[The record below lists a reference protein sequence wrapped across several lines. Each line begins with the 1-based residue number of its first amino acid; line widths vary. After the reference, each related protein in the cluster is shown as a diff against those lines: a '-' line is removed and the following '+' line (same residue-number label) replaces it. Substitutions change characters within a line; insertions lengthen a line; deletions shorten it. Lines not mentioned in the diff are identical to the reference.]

1 MSNRF
6 GLATAVASLLVI
18 ALNSA
23 SPAYAQAPECSGKNA
38 KITKKISKP
47 MDAALNALRT
57 QSWQEVLTKTAEAE
71 SDPNPKGLYDT
82 YWIHNL
88 RGKAFTGLKQYKEA
102 TQEFEQIKDTPC
114 MSDQDRGETLKL
126 MTKIYY
132 QLDDH
137 AKVIEHGTRALA
149 MTNDPDLPLY
159 LGQAYYLQ
167 KDFPNSRKVMEGVV
181 AKLEEQGKPPGEQN
195 LRLIHGACRSMGD
208 DACETAQFE
217 KLVKYYPKPEYWQN
231 LVNTLFNDKKSTD
244 KQQLHVMRLATH
256 VGAVTEPLKFE
267 ECAQIAIALGL
278 PGEAQSLL
286 EQAFDKKY
294 IVDARQA
301 DRDKKLLAEAKAAA
315 TGDKATLAQQE
326 TSARA
331 NAAGNADVKLGAAYL
346 SYGDNAKAIE
356 VLQRGIG
363 KGSVRD
369 PDEAG
374 LLLGIAYLR
383 SGNKDEAV
391 KAFNT
396 VKVDPTMTRIAK
408 LWVLTT
414 GAGAPAVA
422 AAGTK

>member
-1 MSNRF
+1 VSNRF
-6 GLATAVASLLVI
+6 GFATVVATLLAIGIGSV
-18 ALNSA
+18 
-23 SPAYAQAPECSGKNA
+23 SPAHAQAPECADKNA
-38 KITKKISKP
+38 KLSKKISKP
-47 MDAALNALRT
+47 MGTALDALKA
-57 QSWQEVLTKTAEAE
+57 QKWQEVLDKASEAEAE
-71 SDPNPKGLYDT
+71 PSPKSLYDT
-82 YWIHNL
+82 YWVHNL
-88 RGKAFTGLKQYKEA
+88 KGKAYTGLKKYQEA

-114 MSDQDRGETLKL
+114 MSDMERGEFLKL
-126 MTKIYY
+126 LTKIYY
-132 QLDDH
+132 QLDNH
-137 AKVIEHGTRALA
+137 PKVIEHGTKALA
-149 MTNDPDLPLY
+149 ATGDPDLTLY
-159 LGQAYYLQ
+159 LGQSYYLI
-167 KDFPNSRKVMEGVV
+167 KDYPNSRKTMETVV

-208 DACETAQFE
+208 TECETAQFE

-231 LVNTLFNDKKSTD
+231 LVNTLFNDRKSTD

-256 VGAVTEPLKFE
+256 VGAVSEPLKFE
-267 ECAQIAIALGL
+267 ECAQIAVALGL

-286 EQAFDKKY
+286 EEAFNKKF
-294 IVDARQA
+294 IVEPKQVE
-301 DRDKKLLAEAKAAA
+301 RDKKMLAEAKAAA
-315 TGDKATLAQQE
+315 TGDKATLVQQE
-326 TSARA
+326 TAAKA
-331 NAAGNADVKLGAAYL
+331 NPAGNADVKLGAAYL

-356 VLQRGIG
+356 SLQRGIG

-374 LLLGIAYLR
+374 ILLGIAYLR

-414 GAGAPAVA
+414 GPSGQAVA

>member
-1 MSNRF
+1 
-6 GLATAVASLLVI
+6 
-18 ALNSA
+18 
-23 SPAYAQAPECSGKNA
+23 
-38 KITKKISKP
+38 
-47 MDAALNALRT
+47 MDAAINALKA
-57 QSWQEVLTKTAEAE
+57 QNWQEVLTKVTEAEAE
-71 SDPNPKGLYDT
+71 PSPKGLYDT

-88 RGKAFTGLKQYKEA
+88 KGKAHTGLKQYKEA

-114 MSDQDRGETLKL
+114 MSDVERGEFLKL
-126 MTKIYY
+126 ITKIYY

-137 AKVIEHGTRALA
+137 AKVIEHGTKALE
-149 MTNDPDLPLY
+149 MTGDPDLPLY
-159 LGQAYYLQ
+159 LGQAYYLM
-167 KDFPNSRKVMEGVV
+167 KDYPNSRKVMEGVV

-208 DACETAQFE
+208 DACETLQFE
-217 KLVKYYPKPEYWQN
+217 KLVKFYPKPEYWQN

-244 KQQLHVMRLATH
+244 KQQLNVMRLATH
-256 VGAVTEPLKFE
+256 VGAVSEPLKFE
-267 ECAQIAIALGL
+267 ECAQIAITLGL

-286 EQAFDKKY
+286 EEAFNKKY

-301 DRDKKLLAEAKAAA
+301 ERDKKLLAEAKAAA

-356 VLQRGIG
+356 ALQRGIG

-374 LLLGIAYLR
+374 MLLGIAYMR
-383 SGNKDEAV
+383 SGNKEEAA

-396 VKVDPTMTRIAK
+396 VKVDATMARIAK
-408 LWVLTT
+408 LWLLTT
-414 GAGAPAVA
+414 
-422 AAGTK
+422 

>member
-6 GLATAVASLLVI
+6 GFAAAVA
-18 ALNSA
+18 ALIVLGIGSA
-23 SPAYAQAPECSGKNA
+23 SPVFAQAPECADKNA
-38 KITKKISKP
+38 KISKKIAKP
-47 MDAALNALRT
+47 MDAAINALKA
-57 QSWQEVLTKTAEAE
+57 QNWQEVLVKTSEADA
-71 SDPNPKGLYDT
+71 DPSPKNLYDT

-88 RGKAFTGLKQYKEA
+88 KGKAYTGLKQYREA

-114 MSDQDRGETLKL
+114 MNDLERGEFLKL
-126 MTKIYY
+126 LTKIYY

-137 AKVIEHGTRALA
+137 AKVIEHGTKALE
-149 MTNDPDLPLY
+149 TTGDPDLPLY
-159 LGQAYYLQ
+159 LGQSYYLI
-167 KDFPNSRKVMEGVV
+167 KDYPNSRKVMETVV
-181 AKLEEQGKPPGEQN
+181 AKLEAEGKPPGEQN

-208 DACETAQFE
+208 DACEATQFE

-244 KQQLHVMRLATH
+244 KQQLNVMRLATH

-286 EQAFDKKY
+286 EEGFNKKF
-294 IVDARQA
+294 IVEPKQVE
-301 DRDKKLLAEAKAAA
+301 RDKKLLAEAKAAA
-315 TGDKATLAQQE
+315 SGDKATLPQQE

-331 NAAGNADVKLGAAYL
+331 NAAGNADVKIGAAYL

-356 VLQRGIG
+356 ALQRGIA

-374 LLLGIAYLR
+374 MLLGIAYMR
-383 SGNKDEAV
+383 SGNKEEAA

-396 VKVDPTMTRIAK
+396 VKVDATMTRIAK
-408 LWVLTT
+408 LWLLTT
-414 GAGAPAVA
+414 
-422 AAGTK
+422 

>member
-1 MSNRF
+1 VSNRF
-6 GLATAVASLLVI
+6 GFATAVA
-18 ALNSA
+18 ALAILGIGSA
-23 SPAYAQAPECSGKNA
+23 SLASAQAPECAGKNA
-38 KITKKISKP
+38 KISKKISKP
-47 MDAALNALRT
+47 MDAALDGLRA
-57 QSWQEVLTKTAEAE
+57 QNWQEVLTKTAEAE
-71 SDPNPKGLYDT
+71 AESSPKGLYDT

-88 RGKAFTGLKQYKEA
+88 KGKAYTGLKQYKEA
-102 TQEFEQIKDTPC
+102 TQEFEQIKDSPC
-114 MSDQDRGETLKL
+114 MTDIEHGDLLTL

-137 AKVIEHGTRALA
+137 TKVIEHGTRALA
-149 MTNDPDLPLY
+149 MTNNPDLPLY

-167 KDFPNSRKVMEGVV
+167 KDFANSRKVMEGVV
-181 AKLEEQGKPPGEQN
+181 TKLEGEGKPPGEQN
-195 LRLIHGACRSMGD
+195 VRLIHGACRSMGD
-208 DACETAQFE
+208 TDCETAQFE
-217 KLVKYYPKPEYWQN
+217 RLVKYYPKPEYWQN

-286 EQAFDKKY
+286 EEAFNKKF
-294 IVDARQA
+294 IVDPKQVE
-301 DRDKKLLAEAKAAA
+301 RDKKLLAEAKTAA
-315 TGDKATLAQQE
+315 TGDKATLATQE
-326 TSARA
+326 TSAKA

-356 VLQRGIG
+356 ALQRGIA

-374 LLLGIAYLR
+374 MLLGIAYVR
-383 SGNKDEAV
+383 SGNKEEAA

-396 VKVDPTMTRIAK
+396 VKADATMARIAK
-408 LWVLTT
+408 LWLLTT
-414 GAGAPAVA
+414 
-422 AAGTK
+422 

>member
-6 GLATAVASLLVI
+6 GFATVVAALLAFSFGS
-18 ALNSA
+18 AL
-23 SPAYAQAPECSGKNA
+23 PAFAQAPECADKNA
-38 KITKKISKP
+38 KISKKIAKP
-47 MDAALNALRT
+47 MDAAINALKA
-57 QSWQEVLTKTAEAE
+57 QNWQEVLTKVTEAEAE
-71 SDPNPKGLYDT
+71 PSPKGLYDT

-88 RGKAFTGLKQYKEA
+88 KGKAHTGLKQYKEA

-114 MSDQDRGETLKL
+114 MSDVERGEFLKL
-126 MTKIYY
+126 LTKIYY

-137 AKVIEHGTRALA
+137 AKVIEHGTKALE
-149 MTNDPDLPLY
+149 MTGDPDLPLY
-159 LGQAYYLQ
+159 LGQAYYLM
-167 KDFPNSRKVMEGVV
+167 KDYPNSRKVMEGVV

-208 DACETAQFE
+208 DACETLQFE
-217 KLVKYYPKPEYWQN
+217 KLVKFYPKPEYWQN

-244 KQQLHVMRLATH
+244 KQQLNVMRLATH
-256 VGAVTEPLKFE
+256 VGAVSEPLKFE
-267 ECAQIAIALGL
+267 ECAQIAITLGL

-286 EQAFDKKY
+286 EEAFNKKY

-301 DRDKKLLAEAKAAA
+301 ERDKKLLAEAKAAA

-356 VLQRGIG
+356 ALQRGIG

-374 LLLGIAYLR
+374 MLLGIAYMR
-383 SGNKDEAV
+383 SGNKEEAA

-396 VKVDPTMTRIAK
+396 VKVDATMARIAK
-408 LWVLTT
+408 LWLLTT
-414 GAGAPAVA
+414 
-422 AAGTK
+422 